1 MLNISSAFIHEI
13 RKVLAKKRNVK
24 KNIIVDQ
31 IPLDSIKY
39 HRQSLLLS
47 YNDFHKSNQKYI
59 QKFIKEKSY
68 KSIFHRRKSLI
79 INKKSKSLTKNL
91 NNNNNNNT
99 TNIKPK
105 NYTQS
110 SMYINFKRNNFNTP
124 KKTPFQITHIRNQLF
139 RDFIN
144 NSQKRNLNNKIKLE
158 TSMKSFSINKFN
170 EKKKV
175 FGSSYNIKK
184 NISMNKDYLYK
195 YKNKKFVRNNSSI
208 KSNQKIRIKNHI
220 NDLKK
225 KEKKNINIDK
235 SLTIFKQNSH
245 FNKIKLI
252 KKNLFL

>member
-1 MLNISSAFIHEI
+1 MFNISSSFVDEI
-13 RKVLAKKRNVK
+13 RKILSKKRKVK
-24 KNIIVDQ
+24 KNLIVDQ

-47 YNDFHKSNQKYI
+47 YNDFNENNQKYI

-68 KSIFHRRKSLI
+68 KSIFPRRKSLI
-79 INKKSKSLTKNL
+79 INKKSKSLTKIF

-105 NYTQS
+105 NYTQN
-110 SMYINFKRNNFNTP
+110 SMYINFKRNNFSTP
-124 KKTPFQITHIRNQLF
+124 KKTPFQISHIKNQLF

-175 FGSSYNIKK
+175 FGSSYNIKR
-184 NISMNKDYLYK
+184 NNSMNSDYFFK
-195 YKNKKFVRNNSSI
+195 FKNKIFIRNNSSI
-208 KSNQKIRIKNHI
+208 KTNQKIRINNHI
-220 NDLKK
+220 NDLKY

-235 SLTIFKQNSH
+235 SLTIYKQNSH
-245 FNKIKLI
+245 FNKINLV

>member
-13 RKVLAKKRNVK
+13 RKILAKKRKVK

-59 QKFIKEKSY
+59 EKFIKEKSY
-68 KSIFHRRKSLI
+68 KSFFPRRKSLI
-79 INKKSKSLTKNL
+79 INKKSKSLTKIF

-105 NYTQS
+105 NYTQN
-110 SMYINFKRNNFNTP
+110 SMYINFKRNNFSTP
-124 KKTPFQITHIRNQLF
+124 KKTPFQISHIKNQLF

-175 FGSSYNIKK
+175 FGNSFNIKR
-184 NISMNKDYLYK
+184 NNSMNNDYLYK
-195 YKNKKFVRNNSSI
+195 YRNKKFIRNNSNI
-208 KSNQKIRIKNHI
+208 KTNQKIRINNHI
-220 NDLKK
+220 KDLKN
-225 KEKKNINIDK
+225 KEKKNIDIDK
-235 SLTIFKQNSH
+235 SLTIFKQNNH
-245 FNKIKLI
+245 FNKLKLI